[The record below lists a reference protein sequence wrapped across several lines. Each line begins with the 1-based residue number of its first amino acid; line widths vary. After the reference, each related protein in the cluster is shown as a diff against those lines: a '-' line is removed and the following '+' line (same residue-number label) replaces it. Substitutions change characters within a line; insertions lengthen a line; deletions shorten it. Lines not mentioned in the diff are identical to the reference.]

1 MINRMIYVIELLYFF
16 YFSLSLFLREYDFFM
31 VKSFTIFCLLLCFVY
46 KSEEEE
52 YFFSTINLLLFISFY
67 LFDYVK
73 VIFRYGLTFPIVW
86 VVLGATADG
95 GGFSEK
101 KLNDTTNIAGI
112 FFVIIYVYIFF
123 FLRKNRK
130 YISKS
135 KIIEY
140 IIMIIDYVFLAYPK
154 HIRWF

>member
-46 KSEEEE
+46 KSEGEE

-86 VVLGATADG
+86 VVLGATAGG

-101 KLNDTTNIAGI
+101 KLVDATNIAGI

>member
-1 MINRMIYVIELLYFF
+1 
-16 YFSLSLFLREYDFFM
+16 M

-73 VIFRYGLTFPIVW
+73 VIFRYGLTFPISW

-101 KLNDTTNIAGI
+101 KLEDVTDIAGI

>member
-101 KLNDTTNIAGI
+101 KLVDATNIAGI

-140 IIMIIDYVFLAYPK
+140 IIMIIDYVFLA
-154 HIRWF
+154 

>member
-1 MINRMIYVIELLYFF
+1 
-16 YFSLSLFLREYDFFM
+16 M

-46 KSEEEE
+46 KSEGEE

-101 KLNDTTNIAGI
+101 KLVDATNIAGR

>member
-101 KLNDTTNIAGI
+101 KLVDATNIAGI
-112 FFVIIYVYIFF
+112 FFVIIYIYIFF

-140 IIMIIDYVFLAYPK
+140 IIMIIDYVFLA
-154 HIRWF
+154 

>member
-101 KLNDTTNIAGI
+101 KLVDATNIAGI
-112 FFVIIYVYIFF
+112 FFVIIYIYIFSF
-123 FLRKNRK
+123 
-130 YISKS
+130 
-135 KIIEY
+135 
-140 IIMIIDYVFLAYPK
+140 
-154 HIRWF
+154 

>member
-1 MINRMIYVIELLYFF
+1 MIYVIELLYFF

-46 KSEEEE
+46 KSEGEE

-86 VVLGATADG
+86 VVLGATAGG

-101 KLNDTTNIAGI
+101 KLVDATNIAGI

-135 KIIEY
+135 KVIEY
-140 IIMIIDYVFLAYPK
+140 IIIIIDYVFLAYPK